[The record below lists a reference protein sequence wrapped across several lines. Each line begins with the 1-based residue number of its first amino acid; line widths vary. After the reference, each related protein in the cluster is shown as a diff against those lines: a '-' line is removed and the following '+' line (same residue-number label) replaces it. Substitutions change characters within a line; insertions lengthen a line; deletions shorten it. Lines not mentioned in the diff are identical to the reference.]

1 MIKIGIEINGPL
13 RDTVGKFKQ
22 LYEKYLIDGNFNE
35 FTGKIYKLDT
45 SGNTEETLV
54 EEFNYEILSEI
65 DSLDMMKHFS
75 FRNSEELFSF
85 MFEEYTMELFGHAQS
100 SEMNTFNVLNDLYVE
115 LRDKY
120 DMSIISDEIGKSKP
134 SSLFFLSKF
143 GCLIEKVIFY
153 NDFTKDSILNSFDIL
168 LTSKPDLLL
177 KKDTN
182 QVIVKY
188 NTNYNKH
195 ISSKYE
201 INSLSEFG
209 DMIKKI
215 TEDV

>member
-1 MIKIGIEINGPL
+1 
-13 RDTVGKFKQ
+13 
-22 LYEKYLIDGNFNE
+22 
-35 FTGKIYKLDT
+35 
-45 SGNTEETLV
+45 
-54 EEFNYEILSEI
+54 
-65 DSLDMMKHFS
+65 
-75 FRNSEELFSF
+75 
-85 MFEEYTMELFGHAQS
+85 MELFGHAQS